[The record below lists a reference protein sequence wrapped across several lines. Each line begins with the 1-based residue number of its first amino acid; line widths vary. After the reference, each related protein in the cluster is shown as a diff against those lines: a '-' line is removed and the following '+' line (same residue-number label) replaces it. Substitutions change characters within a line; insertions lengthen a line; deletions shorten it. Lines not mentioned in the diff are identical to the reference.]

1 MANSKSFEEF
11 ESAVKMAQIPFWN
24 IMYADKKGN
33 IFYLFNGL
41 VPKRP
46 DGGWA
51 KWANIIKG
59 GNSADVWTSVHSYEE
74 LPKLKNPSSGWLQN
88 SNDPPWS
95 STYPFE
101 IDAKKYPPYMSPHFM
116 DFRNQSSI
124 RMMADD
130 PSITFDELVAYK
142 HSTRLELAE
151 RVLDDLFRAIDE
163 HGTATS
169 KEAKAVLE
177 KWDRN
182 ADATSTGAVLFIQW
196 AMAMNPFSG
205 GMFAVK
211 WDEKN
216 PRKTP
221 DGLADPKGAVA
232 KLDEVATRLKAK
244 FGTMAVPYGDVAR
257 LRSGSIN
264 LPANGTDGAV
274 GSFRVAGAS
283 PVDDK
288 TFQID
293 GGDSWVGVIEF
304 GEKIR
309 AKVLMS
315 YGNSSQEGD
324 PHSGDQLKYFSEKK
338 LRDAY
343 FYPAEVKKHK
353 VRAEILN
360 NGKFTPL

>member
-1 MANSKSFEEF
+1 
-11 ESAVKMAQIPFWN
+11 
-24 IMYADKKGN
+24 
-33 IFYLFNGL
+33 
-41 VPKRP
+41 
-46 DGGWA
+46 
-51 KWANIIKG
+51 
-59 GNSADVWTSVHSYEE
+59 
-74 LPKLKNPSSGWLQN
+74 
-88 SNDPPWS
+88 
-95 STYPFE
+95 
-101 IDAKKYPPYMSPHFM
+101 
-116 DFRNQSSI
+116 
-124 RMMADD
+124 MMADD

-151 RVLDDLFRAIDE
+151 RILDDLFKAIDE
-163 HGTATS
+163 YGTATS
-169 KEAKAVLE
+169 KEAKVVLE

-182 ADATSTGAVLFIQW
+182 ADATSTGAVMFIQW
-196 AMAMNPFSG
+196 AMAMNPYSEK
-205 GMFAVK
+205 MFAVK

-232 KLDEVATRLKAK
+232 KLDEVATKLKAK

-264 LPANGTDGAV
+264 LPANGSDGAV
-274 GSFRVAGAS
+274 GSFRVADAS

-288 TFQID
+288 TFKID

-324 PHSGDQLKYFSEKK
+324 QHSGDQLKYFSEKK

-343 FYPAEVKKHK
+343 FYPADVKKHK
-353 VRAEILN
+353 VRTEILK
-360 NGKFTPL
+360 NGKFIPL